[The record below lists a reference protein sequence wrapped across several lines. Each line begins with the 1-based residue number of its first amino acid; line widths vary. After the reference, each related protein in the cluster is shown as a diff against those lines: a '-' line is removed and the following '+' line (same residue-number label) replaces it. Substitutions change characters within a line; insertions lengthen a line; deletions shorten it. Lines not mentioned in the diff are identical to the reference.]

1 MISENNQT
9 GPLDKTTVS
18 GSFSSEEDYDMY
30 LMDLAYAPMIE
41 YEAKRQIKHE
51 NMFKV
56 IKKLRGKAFVK
67 DLKYLNEYN
76 DSNCEFYISN
86 KPLGKPQKETD
97 CRIIKEIY
105 VEQWNTG
112 MESDS
117 YAGNVSVEIRKG
129 QFIVMPF
136 SC

>member
-1 MISENNQT
+1 MNKLNTNTQLLQT
-9 GPLDKTTVS
+9 IVS
-18 GSFSSEEDYDMY
+18 GSFSYEEDYDMY
-30 LMDLAYAPMIE
+30 LMDLAYAPIIE
-41 YEAKRQIKHE
+41 YEAKRKIKHE

-56 IKKLRGKAFVK
+56 IKKLRGKAFVQ

-76 DSNCEFYISN
+76 DSNCEFYISK

-117 YAGNVSVEIRKG
+117 YAGNISVEIKKG

>member
-1 MISENNQT
+1 MSKLKTDTQLPQT
-9 GPLDKTTVS
+9 IVS

-56 IKKLRGKAFVK
+56 IKKLRGKAFVQ

-76 DSNCEFYISN
+76 DSNCEFYISK
-86 KPLGKPQKETD
+86 KPLGKLQKETD
-97 CRIIKEIY
+97 CRVIKEIY

>member
-1 MISENNQT
+1 MNDLKLID
-9 GPLDKTTVS
+9 P
-18 GSFSSEEDYDMY
+18 DYDFDMY
-30 LMDLAYAPMIE
+30 LMDLAYAPLIK

-56 IKKLRGKAFVK
+56 IKKLRGKAFVR
-67 DLKYLNEYN
+67 DLKYLNESN
-76 DSNCEFYISN
+76 DSNCEFYISK

-105 VEQWNTG
+105 VEQWG
-112 MESDS
+112 VGIEGDC
-117 YAGNVSVEIRKG
+117 YAGNISVEIRKG
-129 QFIVMPF
+129 QFIIMPF